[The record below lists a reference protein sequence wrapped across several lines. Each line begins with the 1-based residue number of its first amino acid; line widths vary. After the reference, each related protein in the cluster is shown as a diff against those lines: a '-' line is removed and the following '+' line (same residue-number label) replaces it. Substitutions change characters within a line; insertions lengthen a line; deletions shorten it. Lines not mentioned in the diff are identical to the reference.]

1 MRIKQ
6 NVSFKGRIKVEKQIN
21 SKNKLVRYSIN
32 YLKHNVG
39 GRNVEH
45 ELVFNE
51 AENNLMVFTRFFPDK
66 KAHNNYREV
75 YGDVYSFNTLKRL
88 DLISKEKIA
97 QKANEINKWI
107 KRIRGIE

>member
-1 MRIKQ
+1 
-6 NVSFKGRIKVEKQIN
+6 
-21 SKNKLVRYSIN
+21 
-32 YLKHNVG
+32 
-39 GRNVEH
+39 
-45 ELVFNE
+45 
-51 AENNLMVFTRFFPDK
+51 MVFTRFFPDE
-66 KAHNNYREV
+66 KARNNYRGV